1 MASRPGPCVSSQ
13 AGDEAASRAR
23 DFYFPGAERLGG
35 LERDTAG
42 AHASAPIPEAQ
53 PAADRGARQTD
64 EAIDDIH
71 PGRQRSHV
79 GARTTLAEEINMRD
93 IIEDRR
99 VLRMQ
104 FEAFAHNARN
114 ESGKPESA
122 YCFDALAGSVD
133 EVSPEL
139 LEAYVEM
146 FQKIEHRKIGSALRQ
161 SIQQGLWLPTSA
173 TEYMQRFIAFA
184 SGTGAPS

>member
-1 MASRPGPCVSSQ
+1 MMLFGIGIELPLLVPMDGLQRGHACQKDPGDLALRCVSQ
-13 AGDEAASRAR
+13 H
-23 DFYFPGAERLGG
+23 LGG
-35 LERDTAG
+35 CHHR
-42 AHASAPIPEAQ
+42 
-53 PAADRGARQTD
+53 RQVALRFGD
-64 EAIDDIH
+64 GFGEAIDGIH

-114 ESGKPESA
+114 ESGKPESG
-122 YCFDALAGSVD
+122 YCFDALAASVD

-184 SGTGAPS
+184 SGTGTPS

>member
-1 MASRPGPCVSSQ
+1 
-13 AGDEAASRAR
+13 
-23 DFYFPGAERLGG
+23 
-35 LERDTAG
+35 
-42 AHASAPIPEAQ
+42 
-53 PAADRGARQTD
+53 
-64 EAIDDIH
+64 
-71 PGRQRSHV
+71 
-79 GARTTLAEEINMRD
+79 MRD

-114 ESGKPESA
+114 DSGNPESA

-146 FQKIEHRKIGSALRQ
+146 FRNIEHRKIGSALRQ
-161 SIQQGLWLPTSA
+161 SIQQGLWSPTNA

>member
-1 MASRPGPCVSSQ
+1 VTHKHPQ
-13 AGDEAASRAR
+13 
-23 DFYFPGAERLGG
+23 
-35 LERDTAG
+35 
-42 AHASAPIPEAQ
+42 IPDS
-53 PAADRGARQTD
+53 PAAPLESARGC
-64 EAIDDIH
+64 
-71 PGRQRSHV
+71 GRAPV
-79 GARTTLAEEINMRD
+79 VNFNAGARTTLAEEISMRN

-104 FEAFAHNARN
+104 FEAFAHYARH

-122 YCFDALAGSVD
+122 YCFDALAASVD
-133 EVSPEL
+133 DVSPEL

-146 FQKIEHRKIGSALRQ
+146 FQKIEHRKIDSALRQ
-161 SIQQGLWLPTSA
+161 SIQQGLWSPTSA

>member
-1 MASRPGPCVSSQ
+1 
-13 AGDEAASRAR
+13 
-23 DFYFPGAERLGG
+23 
-35 LERDTAG
+35 
-42 AHASAPIPEAQ
+42 
-53 PAADRGARQTD
+53 
-64 EAIDDIH
+64 
-71 PGRQRSHV
+71 
-79 GARTTLAEEINMRD
+79 MRN

-104 FEAFAHNARN
+104 FEAFAHYARH

-122 YCFDALAGSVD
+122 YCFDALAASVD
-133 EVSPEL
+133 DVSPEL

-146 FQKIEHRKIGSALRQ
+146 FQKIEHRKIDSALRQ
-161 SIQQGLWLPTSA
+161 SIQQGLWSPTSA

>member
-1 MASRPGPCVSSQ
+1 
-13 AGDEAASRAR
+13 
-23 DFYFPGAERLGG
+23 
-35 LERDTAG
+35 
-42 AHASAPIPEAQ
+42 
-53 PAADRGARQTD
+53 
-64 EAIDDIH
+64 
-71 PGRQRSHV
+71 
-79 GARTTLAEEINMRD
+79 MRD
-93 IIEDRR
+93 LIEDRR

-122 YCFDALAGSVD
+122 NCFDVLAASVD

-184 SGTGAPS
+184 SGTGASS